1 VNDAVDYSDDNRIPQ
16 LPSMRVDG
24 KRALVTGAGTG
35 LGRAIAHGLAQA
47 GAEVILLGRRI
58 EPLQKVADEMATY
71 GGNAT
76 TISCD
81 IKDRESLA
89 SARKSWGVLDI
100 LVNNAGFNRP
110 EPFPGITDDSIDD
123 ILDLNIRA
131 NIEVARAVA
140 ADMVEAGTKG
150 SIINMSS
157 QMGHVGGTK
166 RTLYCASKHAMEGF
180 TKAAAVDLG
189 DTGVR
194 INTVGPTYIETPLTR
209 PFFEDKAFYN
219 DVLSRIQL
227 GRLGQLEEVMG
238 AVVFLASDASSLI
251 TGTSILVD
259 GGWTAI

>member
-1 VNDAVDYSDDNRIPQ
+1 MNDAVDYSDDTRIPQ

-35 LGRAIAHGLAQA
+35 LGRAIAHGLAQS
-47 GAEVILLGRRI
+47 GAEVILLGRRP
-58 EPLQKVADEMATY
+58 EPLQAVADEIATY
-71 GGNAT
+71 AGTST

-81 IKDRESLA
+81 IKDRDSLA
-89 SARKSWGVLDI
+89 AARKSWGQLDI

-110 EPFPGITDDSIDD
+110 ETFPGISDESIDD
-123 ILDLNIRA
+123 ILDLNVRA
-131 NIEVARAVA
+131 TIEVARAVA
-140 ADMVEAGTKG
+140 ADMVAAGTKG

-166 RTLYCASKHAMEGF
+166 RTLYCASKHALEGF

-189 DTGVR
+189 DSGVR

-209 PFFEDKAFYN
+209 PFFENKAFYD
-219 DVLSRIQL
+219 DVVGRIQL
-227 GRLGQLEEVMG
+227 GRIGQLEEVMG

>member
-1 VNDAVDYSDDNRIPQ
+1 MNNAVDYSDDTRIPQ

-47 GAEVILLGRRI
+47 GAEVILLGRRL
-58 EPLQKVADEMATY
+58 EPLEVVEQEIASY
-71 GGNAT
+71 GASAT

-81 IKDRESLA
+81 IKDRVSLA
-89 SARKSWGVLDI
+89 AARKAWGALDI
-100 LVNNAGFNRP
+100 LVNNAGTNSP
-110 EPFPGITDDSIDD
+110 EKFPGVTDDAIDD
-123 ILDLNIRA
+123 ILDLNVRA
-131 NIEVARAVA
+131 TIEVARAVA
-140 ADMVEAGTKG
+140 ADMVAAGIKG
-150 SIINMSS
+150 SIVNMSS

-166 RTLYCASKHAMEGF
+166 RTLYCASKHALEGF
-180 TKAAAVDLG
+180 TKAAAIDLG
-189 DTGVR
+189 DSGVR

-209 PFFEDKAFYN
+209 PFFEDKKFYN
-219 DVLSRIQL
+219 DVVGRIQL